1 MSLIRTPE
9 FETALRL
16 MESDRAFTFIT
27 GRAGTG
33 KSTLLKHF
41 RETTT
46 LATIVLAP
54 TGVAALNV
62 DGETIHRFFR
72 FAPGITVK
80 DAKRRGASTKQ
91 ASTYR
96 NAELLIIDEISMVRA
111 DLLDCVDQFLQ
122 GARACKLPFGGLRVV
137 AIGDLHQL
145 PPVIST
151 AEQEAFARVYESPY
165 FFSSHVVRELLGRG
179 HVSHVELEHVFRQAD
194 SSFIA
199 LLNAVRDKRI
209 AHDELTQLNTR
220 VSAERIPEAII
231 LTSTNAAADTIN
243 EQRLRA
249 LKGTEHT
256 FSGTFHDQF
265 PERESPTD
273 PHLCLKKG
281 ARVMCVAN
289 DPAGRFV
296 NGSLGW
302 VVGFDT
308 NDEGAPCVLVEMDD
322 GGRIA
327 VSDHTWTVFRSTYD
341 ARAKTLQQE
350 RLGSFSQ
357 IPLKLA
363 WAVTIHK
370 SQGKTFDQVT
380 VDLGSGAFANGQT
393 YVALS
398 RCRSLEGLTLARPI
412 RLHDIRVDAQVGAFL
427 TALQARRTK
436 TGRIAGNSL
445 F

>member
-1 MSLIRTPE
+1 
-9 FETALRL
+9 
-16 MESDRAFTFIT
+16 MESERPFTFIT

-41 RETTT
+41 RETSSLT
-46 LATIVLAP
+46 TIVLAP

-62 DGETIHRFFR
+62 HGETIHRFFR
-72 FAPGITVK
+72 FAPGITLK
-80 DAKRRGASTKQ
+80 DAKRRGVATKQ

-96 NAELLIIDEISMVRA
+96 NVELLIIDEISMVRA
-111 DLLDCVDQFLQ
+111 DLLDCMDQFLQ
-122 GARACKLPFGGLRVV
+122 GARKSKLPFGGLRVV

-151 AEQEAFARVYESPY
+151 TEQEAFARVYESPY
-165 FFSSHVVRELLGRG
+165 FFSSHVLRELLGRG
-179 HVSHVELEHVFRQAD
+179 HVSHVELEHVFRQTD

-199 LLNAVRDKRI
+199 LLNAVRDKCI
-209 AHDELTQLNTR
+209 THDGLARLNACVHTKR
-220 VSAERIPEAII
+220 SNEAII
-231 LTSTNAAADTIN
+231 LTATNAAADTIN

-249 LKGTEHT
+249 LTAKEQV
-256 FSGTFHDQF
+256 FSGTFSDQF

-273 PHLCLKKG
+273 PHLRLKKG

-302 VVGFDT
+302 VVGFDE
-308 NDEGAPCVLVEMDD
+308 DEDGKPCVLIESDD
-322 GGRIA
+322 GGRMTI
-327 VSDHTWTVFRSTYD
+327 SDHTWTVFRSTYD

-380 VDLGSGAFANGQT
+380 VDLGGGAFANGQT

-398 RCRSLEGLTLARPI
+398 RCRSLEGLSLARPV
-412 RLHDIRVDAQVGAFL
+412 RLQDIRIDTQVAAFL
-427 TALQARRTK
+427 ASLQARRSA
-436 TGRIAGNSL
+436 TGAIAGNRL
-445 F
+445 L